1 MTTQAPHS
9 AAALSTHRPGKRA
22 AATPPAFA
30 RILGEGEQE
39 EIKKKK
45 KILFP
50 QKFRATFSSIQPPQG
65 RRGRGFTQ
73 LLVKRQLLA
82 WHCSPRAVDLESI
95 EIRCA
100 CLSKFCAPVFM

>member
-1 MTTQAPHS
+1 M
-9 AAALSTHRPGKRA
+9 K
-22 AATPPAFA
+22 AFVFGF
-30 RILGEGEQE
+30 RRN
-39 EIKKKK
+39 KK
-45 KILFP
+45 KIC
-50 QKFRATFSSIQPPQG
+50 RETFVRNFWQIQPPQG

-100 CLSKFCAPVFM
+100 CLSKFCAPVFT